1 MYLGLRI
8 VRGIVGFIA
17 LWQVLSLLPVIT
29 WIATPGSIT
38 SSMVLVVSVKAIL
51 LVLFAATYFAM
62 RDLINKLHAKTGSR
76 HPVLYSQWSL

>member
-1 MYLGLRI
+1 MYLGLRV

-38 SSMVLVVSVKAIL
+38 STMVLVVSVKAIL

-62 RDLINKLHAKTGSR
+62 RDLINKRHAKSGSR
-76 HPVLYSQWSL
+76 HPVLSSQWSL